1 MPGGA
6 GPGPDVP
13 PLRALDQRL
22 NMERRVLVAVFLSF
36 LVLYVWQAYMVPPPQ
51 TPLTDSP
58 EVDPTSPMTSSTA
71 NVPVPVPVTPTAR
84 SSGRIA
90 AVPPADPKPI
100 VGDTTPREIAVE
112 GESFRA
118 VFSNQGATLVSWTL
132 RDYLD
137 AVRPVE
143 LVPRDLPPEEP
154 WPFSLVFADEHLTA
168 LADAALFQASTT
180 NLRLT
185 EGRSDTL
192 TFYFEDET
200 GLRIRKTFSF
210 APSASPYL
218 FRLTVEASV
227 GDEVLNPTIRWGPAL
242 GGVEST
248 TSGFAYRQGPRGLM
262 SGRVLDAGVLGE
274 TDVIRPDADD
284 VAVTPLYSGQ
294 MDFVG
299 VDNHYFI
306 AVAVLRQADASVR
319 YRAVPL
325 PSMIPGGDPRQLMAF
340 DLAMP
345 NGITDLEFFLGPKD
359 FDVLEAAFPPLVE
372 AIEFGW
378 LAVLVVPLHRTLT
391 LAHSWIGNYGFSIIA
406 VTIIINLFMFP
417 LRYKQI
423 VSMRKM
429 QEIQP
434 EMKAIQDRYAHLKAT
449 DPDKQKMNQEVMALY
464 RDRGVN
470 PVSGC
475 LPMLLMMPILFAF
488 YRLLSLAIEL
498 RDAPFVGWITDL
510 SVHDPL
516 YVTPLIM
523 GATMVAQFKMTPTQ
537 ADPMQQ
543 RIMMLMPVVFT
554 FMFLWAPS
562 GLVIYWLTSNLFHLG
577 QTFLTN
583 KYMGP
588 ARKRTVRPP
597 GERRLKTGKSVKGA
611 GKNPPGDPKGK

>member
-1 MPGGA
+1 
-6 GPGPDVP
+6 
-13 PLRALDQRL
+13 
-22 NMERRVLVAVFLSF
+22 MERRVLLAVFLSF
-36 LVLYVWQAYMVPPPQ
+36 LVLYAWQYLVAPAPPAP
-51 TPLTDSP
+51 TPDAPASADSP
-58 EVDPTSPMTSSTA
+58 GVDPAPASTPS
-71 NVPVPVPVTPTAR
+71 NVSTPAPVPVTP
-84 SSGRIA
+84 SPPGPGRIT
-90 AVPPADPKPI
+90 AVPPADPNPL
-100 VGDTTPREIAVE
+100 VGDTQPREIVVE

-118 VFSNQGATLVSWTL
+118 VFSNQGAELRSWTL
-132 RDYLD
+132 KDYLD
-137 AVRPVE
+137 SGRPVE
-143 LVPRDLPPEEP
+143 LVSQDEDVPDLQARFQDLRVDQP
-154 WPFSLVFADEHLTA
+154 WPFSVVFEDESLTA
-168 LADAALFQASTT
+168 LADAALFRASAT

-185 EGRSDTL
+185 GDGSKTL
-192 TFYFEDET
+192 TFDFEDQT
-200 GLRIRKTFSF
+200 GLRIRKVFSF
-210 APSASPYL
+210 DPSVSPYL
-218 FRLTVEASV
+218 FRLSVEASV

-262 SGRVLDAGVLGE
+262 LGRVLEAGVLSE
-274 TDVIRPDADD
+274 ADVLRPDAGD
-284 VAVTPLYSGQ
+284 VAGSRTYSGQ
-294 MDFVG
+294 LDFVG

-306 AVAVLRQADASVR
+306 AVAVPRQAETSVR

-325 PSMIPGGDPRQLMAF
+325 PAPTPGGDPRDLMAF

-345 NGITDLEFFLGPKD
+345 AGITDLEFFLGPKD
-359 FDVLEAAFPPLVE
+359 FDILEVAFPPLVE
-372 AIEFGW
+372 SIEFGW

-391 LAHSWIGNYGFSIIA
+391 FTHSWIGNYGFAIIA

-434 EMKAIQDRYAHLKAT
+434 EMKAIQDRYKNLKAT

-464 RDRGVN
+464 KDRGVN

-475 LPMLLMMPILFAF
+475 LPMILMMPILFAF

-498 RDAPFVGWITDL
+498 RDAPFIGWITDL

-523 GATMVAQFKMTPTQ
+523 GATMVMQQRMTPMQ

-543 RIMMLMPVVFT
+543 RMMMLMPVVFT

-562 GLVIYWLTSNLFHLG
+562 GLVIYWLTSNVFHIG

-588 ARKRTVRPP
+588 ARKREVRPP
-597 GERRLKTGKSVKGA
+597 AERRIKAAKSSKGSKAKRA
-611 GKNPPGDPKGK
+611 GK